1 MLFVYHSGCC
11 ILFHFYIKPQ
21 HLHSR
26 FDLVNRCILFHFYIK
41 PQLLYVPEF
50 LCRRCILFHFYIKPQ
65 LDFGG
70 TDKE

>member
-1 MLFVYHSGCC
+1 MSDTSC

-41 PQLLYVPEF
+41 PQLIIEKPKIEK
-50 LCRRCILFHFYIKPQ
+50 CSNLFK
-65 LDFGG
+65 
-70 TDKE
+70 